1 MSTYRLQWFA
11 LCAALTMATAQAGE
25 LLAPDLPPP
34 TQIDRSLDDNLMM
47 LNALNGLRI
56 EQANQR
62 KWNSGSHEF
71 NLRGGAAQR
80 HIINSGQRLKEWDV
94 ALERALRLP
103 NKVSIDS
110 DIGEASVARAEFA
123 VGDAH
128 HEAGRLLLRLWFAWE
143 REQLQVMLWQQQVAS
158 YAQQAEMVDKRVK
171 AGDAPRLELN
181 LAQAA
186 QSQAQVSQQQAG
198 LRAQMA
204 ANELQRQFPAI
215 VLPEQV
221 ATPQPQPI
229 NDSYAVWQQRILAD
243 NHELGMAQAQAQVQK
258 LLAQRGR
265 AEEIP
270 DPTIG
275 MRYSSEMGG
284 NERVA
289 GVFLSVPL
297 SFGQRAANA
306 QVAEHQA
313 NMATDQAEFVKRRL
327 QTDAL
332 AVYQQ
337 AVRSYTTWQQAHEA
351 SQAIN
356 ANAEMMVKAY
366 RLGESSLSESLSA
379 NRLAQDSTLSEN
391 LALLDANEARY
402 RLELDAHLMWAH
414 KEEADK

>member
-1 MSTYRLQWFA
+1 MSAYRLQWFA
-11 LCAALTMATAQAGE
+11 LCAALTMGTAHAGE
-25 LLAPDLPPP
+25 LLTPDLPAPV
-34 TQIDRSLDDNLMM
+34 QIEQALANHMLM

-62 KWNSGSHEF
+62 KWNSGTHEF
-71 NLRGGAAQR
+71 NMRGGAAQR
-80 HIINSGQRLKEWDV
+80 HIVNTGQRLKEWDV

-103 NKVSIDS
+103 NKVSLDR

-123 VGDAH
+123 VGDAR

-143 REQLQVMLWQQQVAS
+143 REQLQAVLWQHQVAS
-158 YAQQAEMVDKRVK
+158 FAQQAEMVDKRVK

-181 LAQAA
+181 LSLAA
-186 QSQAQVSQQQAG
+186 QSQAQVSLQQAE

-204 ANELQRQFPAI
+204 ANELQRQFPAV

-229 NDSYAVWQQRILAD
+229 NDSYTLWQERVLAD

-265 AEEIP
+265 ADEVP
-270 DPTIG
+270 DPTVG

-284 NERVA
+284 NERVT
-289 GVFLSVPL
+289 GIFLSVPL
-297 SFGQRAANA
+297 SFGLRTSNA
-306 QVAEHQA
+306 QVAEQQA
-313 NMATDQAEFVKRRL
+313 NMANDQAEFVKRRL

-337 AVRSYTTWQQAHEA
+337 AVRSYATWQQAHEA

-356 ANAEMMVKAY
+356 ANAEMTVKAY

-379 NRLAQDSTLSEN
+379 KRLAQDATLSEN

-402 RLELDAHLMWAH
+402 RLELDAHLLWGH
-414 KEEADK
+414 EE